1 MIKKVTKVIFEGEGI
16 EGVEELTGGM
26 PLSVGEIVTIHK
38 NGSDNR
44 FEVVKK
50 GFDIYLDEADPIVD
64 LVYTLRK
71 QA

>member
-1 MIKKVTKVIFEGEGI
+1 MIKKITKVIFEGEGI
-16 EGVEELTGGM
+16 DGVEELTGGM

-38 NGSDNR
+38 NGNDYI

-50 GFDIYLDEADPIVD
+50 GFDIYLDEADPMVN